1 MGRPLNKKY
10 FAARNANTAGTYARN
25 VADTGIGGSAIASI
39 ATGGT
44 LTGYTTGAPTLSI
57 FGPQLANGV
66 QATAVVVLT
75 AAAASVTSGGTGYP
89 NSSTFTVSVTGSGA
103 QGGGTAVLNVTTNS
117 SGVIT
122 TVNSVTSGGTWT
134 GATSGASALTAVGS
148 TFTAAATFTLTSFT
162 VTSYSLTNN
171 GGDGYI
177 DAADTKSMSITAV
190 DGSGNVTVS
199 SIDEMVV
206 GMKFTPSQAIGG
218 LTGGTGYYIKS
229 VNTATKVVTLSAS
242 VTGAGVGTLQSTT
255 AQPNSAALAS
265 FAYATGTTVS
275 YTATTTA
282 LPVGT
287 AITVGGSAAGTGTI
301 GGSVPTVG
309 TVYYIG
315 APSLTTTGGTL
326 YATQANAIA
335 GTSALAIVA
344 GSGFGSLTFTYTVS
358 DAVTIAGYTPVVTV
372 SSGSATA
379 TATLAAQVSS
389 GYTGRYEQILVNANI
404 GGTLYTACD
413 IIKQEG
419 SRSYRVIQQ
428 GGSYPGTLCVLK
440 GVSESSLTA
449 GQMAIIA
456 TDSAGGIYAV
466 SKLTSRKA
474 YLVPITGTQ
483 FTTGQAAQWNLSSPT
498 VNVSV
503 TLDNA

>member
-10 FAARNANTAGTYARN
+10 FGARNAGVTGTYNRAL
-25 VADTGIGGSAIASI
+25 ATDAGIGGSTIASL

-44 LTGYTTGAPTLSI
+44 LTGYTSGAPSVSI
-57 FGPQLANGV
+57 FGPRVANGV
-66 QATAVVVLT
+66 QATAVAVLT
-75 AAAASVTSGGTGYP
+75 AAAASITSGGTGYP
-89 NSSTFTVSVTGSGA
+89 VSSTFTVSVTGTSV
-103 QGGGTAVLNVTTNS
+103 QGGGTALLNVSTNS

-162 VTSYSLTNN
+162 ITSYSLTNN

-177 DAADTKSMSITAV
+177 DAADTKSMSILST

-199 SIDEMVV
+199 SVDEMVV
-206 GMKFTPSQAIGG
+206 GAKFTPSQSIGG

-229 VNTATKVVTLSAS
+229 VNTATDVITLSAS
-242 VTGAGVGTLQSTT
+242 VTGAGVGTLQTTT
-255 AQPNSAALAS
+255 AQPNSAVLA
-265 FAYATGTTVS
+265 AVS
-275 YTATTTA
+275 QTAGQLTFTATTTA

-287 AITVGGSAAGTGTI
+287 AIAVTGTLTGNLTGVTTGTTYYVSSAVAPTTTAVTLADTYAHAIAGTNSITVGGSTSTGL
-301 GGSVPTVG
+301 V
-309 TVYYIG
+309 
-315 APSLTTTGGTL
+315 
-326 YATQANAIA
+326 
-335 GTSALAIVA
+335 
-344 GSGFGSLTFTYTVS
+344 FTYTVK

-404 GGTLYTACD
+404 GGTLYTDCD
-413 IIKQEG
+413 IIKQE
-419 SRSYRVIQQ
+419 SSHTYRVIQQ
-428 GGSYPGTLCVLK
+428 GGSYPGTLCKLTA
-440 GVSESSLTA
+440 VSEGSLTS
-449 GQMAIIA
+449 GQMCIIA

-466 SKLTSRKA
+466 QKLTNRKA
-474 YLVPITGTQ
+474 YLTPITGTQ
-483 FTTGQAAQWNLSSPT
+483 WTAGQAAAWNLTSAVSGY
-498 VNVSV
+498 SV